1 MTDRL
6 PGLKFLVFA
15 AVCVVAA
22 AFVIQWTGNYARIP
36 LLSSADTYEA
46 ELDDASGLVVGDDV
60 RLAGVRVGR
69 VQTVGVERGRGV
81 VGFEVDPDVVIT
93 DTWEVGARWRNVIG
107 QRYLYLYDGDGGRE
121 LEPGSRIP
129 VSRSRPSADIG
140 RFFNELTPLLRA
152 ISPEQQN
159 QLVEAFNQALDGNT
173 GRIQQLT
180 RDLGALG
187 DTLADSEPEIRSVV
201 HQGSELLETY
211 NERQAELRGFIGEL
225 ADVGGTLAARND
237 ELLGAVT
244 DIARVQ
250 QEFGDLLRANDGDIR
265 QIVAEL
271 EFITDNIRVQ
281 REEGA
286 FEEAIATAR
295 AGVGTY
301 MLISRQGQWFDVR
314 AVAVQVQDG
323 RGGVLYCQTER
334 GGGCSEP
341 NSRKAA
347 ADRTSRLDVAEP
359 ARAAAQAGQEGR
371 HAVQ

>member
-6 PGLKFLVFA
+6 PGLKFVVFA

-36 LLSSADTYEA
+36 FFSTANTFEA

-69 VQTVGVERGRGV
+69 VQRLGVERGRSI
-81 VGFEVDPDVVIT
+81 VGFELDPEVDIT

-107 QRYLYLYDGDGGRE
+107 QRYLYLYDGGDGRE

-129 VSRSRPSADIG
+129 ASRSRRSADLG

-159 QLVEAFNQALDGNT
+159 QLVEAFNRALDGNT

-180 RDLGALG
+180 RDLGELG
-187 DTLADSEPEIRSVV
+187 GTLADSEPEIRSVLR
-201 HQGSELLETY
+201 HGSELLETY

-244 DIARVQ
+244 DIGEVQ
-250 QEFGDLLRANDGDIR
+250 QEFGALLRANDDDIR
-265 QIVAEL
+265 QIVDEL

-295 AGVGTY
+295 AGVATY

-323 RGGVLYCQTER
+323 EGGVLYCQTER
-334 GGGCSEP
+334 GAGCSEP

-347 ADRTSRLDVAEP
+347 GRQTSRLDVTEP
-359 ARAAAQAGQEGR
+359 ARAAAQVGQR
-371 HAVQ
+371 DALQ